1 MCFNKLAPW
10 TAAQKKAPVIGLDY
24 DMIAKENNSGF
35 RVGQKIIYYE
45 ITDFHCGLLKRIMYF
60 ICNFF
65 YRNAMI
71 GSRVRL

>member
-1 MCFNKLAPW
+1 M
-10 TAAQKKAPVIGLDY
+10 IG
-24 DMIAKENNSGF
+24 KENDSGF

-65 YRNAMI
+65 IVMPWLAVEYDYE
-71 GSRVRL
+71 L